1 MLRDATKSIASFR
14 QMPELRN
21 RRLKQLATSYEE
33 NVYFSN
39 TPQEEQEKFDY
50 VSTKIDYV
58 LFPAPR

>member
-1 MLRDATKSIASFR
+1 MSVSSRLNQGHIIY
-14 QMPELRN
+14 
-21 RRLKQLATSYEE
+21 RRYFH

-58 LFPAPR
+58 PPDSLIAYATNIYGYIL